1 MSAERI
7 RGIKFHLDHETDES
21 LRGIYSNLL
30 EEHRQLVGDIETVTG
45 HLVMRGLMPMEVAV
59 EPIDDGQGQ
68 LELGEAI

>member
-7 RGIKFHLDHETDES
+7 QGIKYHLDHESDES

-30 EEHRQLVGDIETVTG
+30 EEHKRLIGDIETVTG

-59 EPIDDGQGQ
+59 EPIYDGQGQ
-68 LELGEAI
+68 LELGE

>member
-7 RGIKFHLDHETDES
+7 GGIKYHLDHESDES

-30 EEHRQLVGDIETVTG
+30 DEHRRLVGDIETITG
-45 HLVMRGLMPMEVAV
+45 HLVMRGLMPMEVSV

-68 LELGEAI
+68 FELGELA